1 MSDAAAPENRS
12 DERQDLQT
20 KNIQDRRRS
29 LRATVLSPGYA
40 LDSTRHF
47 RFRAREPVNQWAL
60 GDRTA
65 HTKVGRGDLDHCI
78 PENDVRQ
85 MNIRFVSMS
94 GLPAAQ
100 LITVR

>member
-1 MSDAAAPENRS
+1 MSAGTYKLKIFKIAIAACA
-12 DERQDLQT
+12 
-20 KNIQDRRRS
+20 
-29 LRATVLSPGYA
+29 ATVLSAGYA

-47 RFRAREPVNQWAL
+47 LFRAREPVKQWAL
-60 GDRTA
+60 GDRNA
-65 HTKVGRGDLDHCI
+65 HTNVGRGDLDHCI

>member
-1 MSDAAAPENRS
+1 MSIPRS
-12 DERQDLQT
+12 AKRSSTFL
-20 KNIQDRRRS
+20 DRRRS
-29 LRATVLSPGYA
+29 PRGDVLSAGYA

-65 HTKVGRGDLDHCI
+65 HTNVGRGDLDHCI